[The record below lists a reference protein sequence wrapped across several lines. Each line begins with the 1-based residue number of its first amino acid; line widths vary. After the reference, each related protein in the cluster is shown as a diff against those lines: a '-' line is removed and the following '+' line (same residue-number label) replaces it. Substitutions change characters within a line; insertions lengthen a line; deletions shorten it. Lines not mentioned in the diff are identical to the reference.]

1 MAGTGIDLTAAA
13 SALAIATGRESPTG
27 MRATV
32 VCDGVGG
39 NRDGCTSLTCLLTI
53 AGVDVAIPA
62 VFFTSE

>member
-1 MAGTGIDLTAAA
+1 LTAAA

-39 NRDGCTSLTCLLTI
+39 NRDGCTSTALTCLLTI
-53 AGVDVAIPA
+53 AGVGVAIPA